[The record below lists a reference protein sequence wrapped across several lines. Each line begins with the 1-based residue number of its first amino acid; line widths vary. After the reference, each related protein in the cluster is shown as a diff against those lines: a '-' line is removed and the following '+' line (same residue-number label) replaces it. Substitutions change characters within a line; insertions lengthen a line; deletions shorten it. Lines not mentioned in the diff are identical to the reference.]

1 MKREYLMII
10 YIIKSRRISKAI
22 RIKLLTHIGCL
33 IYRRGLSKHFQ
44 GKSQSFTSLS
54 NVLCV
59 EDLAKPENPYNKK
72 LKSCKSYGGLLL
84 LTENTKSKNKMAS
97 KGSCSSLMSA
107 GRNNNMSFLGNNNN
121 NNRPPIH
128 HPAPHDPHRSTSTNC
143 FSNQT
148 PLFA

>member
-1 MKREYLMII
+1 M
-10 YIIKSRRISKAI
+10 
-22 RIKLLTHIGCL
+22 GCFL
-33 IYRRGLSKHFQ
+33 DLYRRGLSKHFQ

-107 GRNNNMSFLGNNNN
+107 GRNNNMSFLGNN
-121 NNRPPIH
+121 RPPIH
-128 HPAPHDPHRSTSTNC
+128 HPAPDPHRSTTTNC